1 MLHFVFSQ
9 QCAPS
14 GYSAIALLE
23 PPIPRLFHVPGSAFG
38 RRSSG
43 QCGPPDMQPSRAR
56 LARRPAPG
64 AAAQQPNINIG
75 GAPPRAIIFLN
86 LHDECWAVEGRRGEA
101 RRGEA
106 RRGEEGGDGTREK
119 RRRGKDDSRQAE
131 A

>member
-56 LARRPAPG
+56 LARRPTPG

-101 RRGEA
+101 RRGEE
-106 RRGEEGGDGTREK
+106 GGDEGGDGTREK